1 MARLPYVDIETAP
14 DRVRDAFENVPPLNV
29 FRMVAHAESALRPF
43 LRYGG
48 TLLSRLELDPVL
60 RELAILRVAV
70 LSDCDYERL
79 QHVPIAAAVGATD
92 QQIATATTV
101 GAAGDGLDGPVL
113 RLVDELAADGRGHP
127 DTTDELLAAL
137 GNRGLIELLLVIG
150 QYRGLAALMNTVEID
165 FDQEAGV
172 AVLESASTPRKP
184 R

>member
-1 MARLPYVDIETAP
+1 
-14 DRVRDAFENVPPLNV
+14 
-29 FRMVAHAESALRPF
+29 
-43 LRYGG
+43 
-48 TLLSRLELDPVL
+48 
-60 RELAILRVAV
+60 
-70 LSDCDYERL
+70 
-79 QHVPIAAAVGATD
+79 VPIAAAVGATD
-92 QQIATATTV
+92 AQIATATTV

-113 RLVDELAADGRGHP
+113 RLVDELAADGRGRP
-127 DTTDELLAAL
+127 ETVDELLAAL